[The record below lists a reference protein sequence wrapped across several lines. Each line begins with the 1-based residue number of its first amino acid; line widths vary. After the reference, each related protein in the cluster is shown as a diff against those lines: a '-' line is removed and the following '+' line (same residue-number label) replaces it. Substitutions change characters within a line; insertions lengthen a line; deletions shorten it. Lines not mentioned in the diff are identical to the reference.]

1 MQNFLSKEEMQ
12 RRVAQALL
20 CVSVFNLG
28 MDITPKVVKGNIS
41 ISSSDIAK
49 AETGALKVGDTVKL
63 SDLYVGD
70 TFKASGIEWMVV
82 AKNHEGYPGGSVT
95 VMSKDI
101 LENRAF
107 DDTGTYGSNHW
118 GNSDLRKYLNG
129 EFYNKLDPN
138 FRAAILETNLVNIE
152 NEANNYNYD
161 KCGAPSYSGK
171 TYYTQDK
178 IFIPSFEELGIKNI
192 SWARKVGEDYG
203 AFKTNESRIAKLNGN
218 NWYYWTRVPY
228 YGISYHVCGVGSDGS
243 YNGYYGAD
251 CESVGVRAALNLKS
265 DILLEYT
272 GNDSLVYNN
281 EDEAY
286 KIQLGVAT
294 NAIVKAESSKTQ
306 ADVTSARDLV
316 KALRPADK
324 TALTARLD
332 AVQKYIDTEN
342 AYKAQL
348 ATATNAVVKA
358 EGSKLQGDVD
368 AARKL
373 VNSLRNSDKNS
384 LNSRLDAVQKYIDTE
399 NAYKAQLTTATNAV
413 VKAENS
419 KLQADVTSARD
430 LVKALRPND
439 KTALTA
445 RLDAVQKYIDTENAY
460 KAQLAT
466 ATNAVVKAE
475 GSKAQSDVTS
485 ARNLVNNLRNN
496 DKTALTTRL
505 DAIQKYI
512 NTENAYKAQLATATN
527 AVVKAESSKL
537 QADVNSA
544 RNLVKALRPTDKTA
558 LTTRLDTVQK
568 YIDTENAYKAQLGS
582 ATNAIV
588 KAESSKTQADV
599 NNARDLVKAL
609 RPNDKTALNSRL
621 DAVQKYIDTENAYKA
636 QLATATNAV
645 IKAEGSKTQANV
657 NSARNLVNALRPT
670 DKTALTTRLDTVQKY
685 IDTENAYKAQLATAT
700 NAVVKAENSKAQIDI
715 DSARVLVNALPDG
728 KEKTEL
734 TKRLDNLQQAI
745 INDKIDELKDK
756 TDISQDEL
764 DELQSIIDNL
774 PAGEAKEKAEKDL
787 QDAIDAITNIQA
799 ATKLVEKAE
808 KTLLREDYNTAY
820 SAVTALPQMK
830 GKSEL
835 LNRLMKLNAAIN
847 RKDSEKR
854 VQTLTN
860 VRDAE
865 KLVRKASISKST
877 EDIAKAQEAI
887 NKLPEGKN
895 RDRLQTWLDSFADNT
910 KLTPSLKLNYQRDAE
925 RAIKHAEIV
934 RTQETIDAA
943 QDKIDVLP
951 DTMNIKTAYQSRLD
965 RVTIK
970 GSLESMSALDKL
982 RAAEKAVK
990 RAESNHTV
998 ESVTEAEKLVNAL
1011 SDNDRKEFLQLRV
1024 TAEKLMQEAEKK
1036 PSEEKITAV
1045 QTAIGK
1051 LPYGNVKYNLL
1062 KRIAAVQKQLK

>member
-1 MQNFLSKEEMQ
+1 
-12 RRVAQALL
+12 
-20 CVSVFNLG
+20 
-28 MDITPKVVKGNIS
+28 
-41 ISSSDIAK
+41 
-49 AETGALKVGDTVKL
+49 
-63 SDLYVGD
+63 
-70 TFKASGIEWMVV
+70 
-82 AKNHEGYPGGSVT
+82 
-95 VMSKDI
+95 
-101 LENRAF
+101 
-107 DDTGTYGSNHW
+107 
-118 GNSDLRKYLNG
+118 
-129 EFYNKLDPN
+129 
-138 FRAAILETNLVNIE
+138 
-152 NEANNYNYD
+152 
-161 KCGAPSYSGK
+161 
-171 TYYTQDK
+171 
-178 IFIPSFEELGIKNI
+178 
-192 SWARKVGEDYG
+192 
-203 AFKTNESRIAKLNGN
+203 
-218 NWYYWTRVPY
+218 
-228 YGISYHVCGVGSDGS
+228 
-243 YNGYYGAD
+243 
-251 CESVGVRAALNLKS
+251 
-265 DILLEYT
+265 
-272 GNDSLVYNN
+272 
-281 EDEAY
+281 
-286 KIQLGVAT
+286 
-294 NAIVKAESSKTQ
+294 
-306 ADVTSARDLV
+306 
-316 KALRPADK
+316 
-324 TALTARLD
+324 
-332 AVQKYIDTEN
+332 VQKYIDTEN

-970 GSLESMSALDKL
+970 GSLESMSTLDKL

-990 RAESNHTV
+990 RAEANHTV

-1011 SDNDRKEFLQLRV
+1011 PDNDRKEFLQSRV
-1024 TAEKLMQEAEKK
+1024 TAEKLMQEAEKD

-1045 QTAIGK
+1045 QTAIEK

-1062 KRIAAVQKQLK
+1062 KRIAAIQKQLK